1 MYSPFLSALLG
12 RSLWL
17 LQHDWCLCG
26 LGNWTKFRMEWGKR
40 KTKYLANTHRNNQP
54 VIPDEGPIQT
64 FLTSE
69 PLMHEQVRCFT
80 EKLGKAHFDVDQKR
94 NWRISYSVWL
104 GRGNQKV
111 FPRNAYEMAPGFRK
125 SKNCTPISTL
135 ELLQGYLG
143 LSLCHHISFP
153 TSVLIPQD
161 TQKSSEA
168 VFGANLN

>member
-1 MYSPFLSALLG
+1 MGEKENQIYSQYGPKQPA
-12 RSLWL
+12 R
-17 LQHDWCLCG
+17 
-26 LGNWTKFRMEWGKR
+26 
-40 KTKYLANTHRNNQP
+40 YLP
-54 VIPDEGPIQT
+54 VIPDVGPIQT

-80 EKLGKAHFDVDQKR
+80 EKLGKAHCDVDQTR
-94 NWRISYSVWL
+94 NWSISYSVWL

-111 FPRNAYEMAPGFRK
+111 FPRNAFEMEPGFSK

-143 LSLCHHISFP
+143 LSLCHPISFP
-153 TSVLIPQD
+153 TSVLVSQD

-168 VFGANLN
+168 VFGANLNWFGEIYKWKCSRQLR